1 MNHLLFI
8 GNLGA
13 GEIIVIALVVLLLFG
28 GKKIPELMKGLGKGL
43 DALLGDDFTNEP
55 EVKSSLFLPIS
66 QVESCAAQPRKQFDP
81 DALADL
87 ADSIRQHGIIQ
98 PLTVRKLQSGYYQI
112 IAGERRWRASR
123 AAGLKEVPVRIL
135 EADDKLA
142 MELALVENLQREDL
156 NAIEEAQGIKA
167 LMDTLSL
174 TQDEA
179 AERVGKSRP
188 AVANALRLLKLPDS
202 VIALVS
208 DGKLSPGHAR
218 ALLGFKDEQDIIE
231 TADLI
236 IEKGLTVRDV
246 EKLVKK
252 RNKEPKAEK
261 PAARRASYYDE
272 VELALTDFLGR
283 KVKVGTKPG
292 KESGVLEIDFFDKD
306 DLTRLADALKSLGD

>member
-1 MNHLLFI
+1 M
-8 GNLGA
+8 A
-13 GEIIVIALVVLLLFG
+13 A
-28 GKKIPELMKGLGKGL
+28 KKGGLGRGL
-43 DALLGDDFTNEP
+43 NALFADNSIEEIASTSAVKLKIMDIEP
-55 EVKSSLFLPIS
+55 NRD
-66 QVESCAAQPRKQFDP
+66 QPRKIFDE
-81 DALADL
+81 DALAEL
-87 ADSIRQHGIIQ
+87 ADSIAKHGVIQ
-98 PLTVRKLQSGYYQI
+98 PLLVRPMPDGSYQLV
-112 IAGERRWRASR
+112 AGERRWRASR
-123 AAGLKEVPVRIL
+123 MAGLTEVPVVIKEL
-135 EADDKLA
+135 SDDEAMA
-142 MELALVENLQREDL
+142 LALIENLQREDL

>member
-1 MNHLLFI
+1 MS
-8 GNLGA
+8 A
-13 GEIIVIALVVLLLFG
+13 
-28 GKKIPELMKGLGKGL
+28 KKGGLGRGL
-43 DALLGDDFTNEP
+43 DALFADNSIEEIASTSAVKLKIMDIEP
-55 EVKSSLFLPIS
+55 NRD
-66 QVESCAAQPRKQFDP
+66 QPRKIFDE
-81 DALADL
+81 DALAEL
-87 ADSIRQHGIIQ
+87 ADSIAKHGVIQ
-98 PLTVRKLQSGYYQI
+98 PLLVRPMPDGSYQLV
-112 IAGERRWRASR
+112 AGERRWRASR
-123 AAGLKEVPVRIL
+123 MAGLTEVPVVIKEL
-135 EADDKLA
+135 SDDEAMA
-142 MELALVENLQREDL
+142 LALIENLQREDL

>member
-1 MNHLLFI
+1 M
-8 GNLGA
+8 A
-13 GEIIVIALVVLLLFG
+13 A
-28 GKKIPELMKGLGKGL
+28 KKGGLGRGL
-43 DALLGDDFTNEP
+43 DALFADNSIEEITSTSAVKLKTMDIEP
-55 EVKSSLFLPIS
+55 NRD
-66 QVESCAAQPRKQFDP
+66 QPRKIFDE
-81 DALADL
+81 DALAEL
-87 ADSIRQHGIIQ
+87 ADSIAKHGVIQ
-98 PLTVRKLQSGYYQI
+98 PLLVRPMPDGSYQLV
-112 IAGERRWRASR
+112 AGERRWRASR
-123 AAGLKEVPVRIL
+123 MAGLTEVPVVIKEL
-135 EADDKLA
+135 SDDEAMA
-142 MELALVENLQREDL
+142 LALIENLQREDL

-188 AVANALRLLKLPDS
+188 AIANALRLLKLPDS

-218 ALLGFKDEQDIIE
+218 ALLGFRDEQDIIE
-231 TADLI
+231 TADI
-236 IEKGLTVRDV
+236 VIEKGLTVRDV

-292 KESGVLEIDFFDKD
+292 KESGVLEIDFFDKE
-306 DLTRLADALKSLGD
+306 DLSRLADALKSLGD

>member
-1 MNHLLFI
+1 M
-8 GNLGA
+8 A
-13 GEIIVIALVVLLLFG
+13 A
-28 GKKIPELMKGLGKGL
+28 KKGGLGRGL
-43 DALLGDDFTNEP
+43 DALFADNSIEEIASTSAVKLKIMDIEP
-55 EVKSSLFLPIS
+55 NRD
-66 QVESCAAQPRKQFDP
+66 QPRKIFDD
-81 DALADL
+81 DALAEL
-87 ADSIRQHGIIQ
+87 ADSIAKHGVIQ
-98 PLTVRKLQSGYYQI
+98 PLLVRPMPDGSYQLV
-112 IAGERRWRASR
+112 AGERRWRASR
-123 AAGLKEVPVRIL
+123 MAGLTEVPVVIKEL
-135 EADDKLA
+135 SDDEAIA
-142 MELALVENLQREDL
+142 LALIENLQREDL

>member
-1 MNHLLFI
+1 M
-8 GNLGA
+8 A
-13 GEIIVIALVVLLLFG
+13 A
-28 GKKIPELMKGLGKGL
+28 KKGGLGRGL
-43 DALLGDDFTNEP
+43 DALFADNSIEEIASTSAVKLKIMDIEP
-55 EVKSSLFLPIS
+55 NRD
-66 QVESCAAQPRKQFDP
+66 QPRKIFDE
-81 DALADL
+81 DALAEL
-87 ADSIRQHGIIQ
+87 ADSIAKHGVIQ
-98 PLTVRKLQSGYYQI
+98 PLLVRPMPDGSYQLV
-112 IAGERRWRASR
+112 AGERRWRASR
-123 AAGLKEVPVRIL
+123 MAGLTEVPVVIKEL
-135 EADDKLA
+135 SDDEAMA
-142 MELALVENLQREDL
+142 LALIENLQREDL

-167 LMDTLSL
+167 LMDTLLL

-261 PAARRASYYDE
+261 PTARRASYYDE

>member
-1 MNHLLFI
+1 M
-8 GNLGA
+8 A
-13 GEIIVIALVVLLLFG
+13 A
-28 GKKIPELMKGLGKGL
+28 KKGGLGRGL
-43 DALLGDDFTNEP
+43 DALFADNSIEEIASTSAVKLKIMDIEP
-55 EVKSSLFLPIS
+55 NRD
-66 QVESCAAQPRKQFDP
+66 QPRKIFDE
-81 DALADL
+81 DALAEL
-87 ADSIRQHGIIQ
+87 ADSIAKHGVIQ
-98 PLTVRKLQSGYYQI
+98 PLLVRPMPDGSYQLV
-112 IAGERRWRASR
+112 AGERRWRASR
-123 AAGLKEVPVRIL
+123 MAGLTEVPVVIKEL
-135 EADDKLA
+135 SDDEAMA
-142 MELALVENLQREDL
+142 LALIENLQREDL

-231 TADLI
+231 TADSI

-261 PAARRASYYDE
+261 PAARRVSYYDE

>member
-1 MNHLLFI
+1 M
-8 GNLGA
+8 A
-13 GEIIVIALVVLLLFG
+13 A
-28 GKKIPELMKGLGKGL
+28 KKGGLGRGL
-43 DALLGDDFTNEP
+43 DALFADNSIEEIASTSAVKLKIMDIEP
-55 EVKSSLFLPIS
+55 NRD
-66 QVESCAAQPRKQFDP
+66 QPRKIFDE
-81 DALADL
+81 DALAEL
-87 ADSIRQHGIIQ
+87 ADSIAKHGVIQ
-98 PLTVRKLQSGYYQI
+98 PLLVRPMPDSSYQLV
-112 IAGERRWRASR
+112 AGERRWRASR
-123 AAGLKEVPVRIL
+123 MAGLTEVPVVIKEL
-135 EADDKLA
+135 SDDEAMA
-142 MELALVENLQREDL
+142 LALIENLQREDL

>member
-1 MNHLLFI
+1 M
-8 GNLGA
+8 A
-13 GEIIVIALVVLLLFG
+13 A
-28 GKKIPELMKGLGKGL
+28 KKGGLGRGL
-43 DALLGDDFTNEP
+43 DALFADNSIEEIASTSAVKLKIMDIEP
-55 EVKSSLFLPIS
+55 NRD
-66 QVESCAAQPRKQFDP
+66 QPRKIFDE
-81 DALADL
+81 DALAEL
-87 ADSIRQHGIIQ
+87 ADSIAKHGVIQ
-98 PLTVRKLQSGYYQI
+98 PLLVRPMPDGSYQLV
-112 IAGERRWRASR
+112 AGERRWRASR
-123 AAGLKEVPVRIL
+123 MAGLTEVPVVIKEL
-135 EADDKLA
+135 SDDEAMA
-142 MELALVENLQREDL
+142 LALIENLQREDL

-283 KVKVGTKPG
+283 KVRVGTKPS

>member
-1 MNHLLFI
+1 M
-8 GNLGA
+8 A
-13 GEIIVIALVVLLLFG
+13 A
-28 GKKIPELMKGLGKGL
+28 KKGGLGRGL
-43 DALLGDDFTNEP
+43 DALFADNSIEEIASTSAVKLKIMDIEP
-55 EVKSSLFLPIS
+55 NRD
-66 QVESCAAQPRKQFDP
+66 QPRKIFNE
-81 DALADL
+81 DALAEL
-87 ADSIRQHGIIQ
+87 ADSIAKHGVIQ
-98 PLTVRKLQSGYYQI
+98 PLLVRPMPDGSYQLV
-112 IAGERRWRASR
+112 AGERRWRASR
-123 AAGLKEVPVRIL
+123 MAGLTEVPVVIKEL
-135 EADDKLA
+135 SDDEAMA
-142 MELALVENLQREDL
+142 LALIENLQREDL

-236 IEKGLTVRDV
+236 IEKELTVRDV

>member
-1 MNHLLFI
+1 M
-8 GNLGA
+8 A
-13 GEIIVIALVVLLLFG
+13 A
-28 GKKIPELMKGLGKGL
+28 KKGGLGRGL
-43 DALLGDDFTNEP
+43 DALFADNSIEEIASTSAVKLKIMDIEP
-55 EVKSSLFLPIS
+55 NRD
-66 QVESCAAQPRKQFDP
+66 QPRKIFDE
-81 DALADL
+81 DALAEL
-87 ADSIRQHGIIQ
+87 ADSIAKHGVIQ
-98 PLTVRKLQSGYYQI
+98 PLLVRPMPDGSYQLV
-112 IAGERRWRASR
+112 AGERRWRASR
-123 AAGLKEVPVRIL
+123 MAGLTEVPVVIKEL
-135 EADDKLA
+135 SDDEAMA
-142 MELALVENLQREDL
+142 LALIENLQREDL

-167 LMDTLSL
+167 LMDPLSL

>member
-1 MNHLLFI
+1 M
-8 GNLGA
+8 A
-13 GEIIVIALVVLLLFG
+13 A
-28 GKKIPELMKGLGKGL
+28 KKGGLGRGL
-43 DALLGDDFTNEP
+43 DALFADNSIEEIASTSAVKLKIMDIEP
-55 EVKSSLFLPIS
+55 NRD
-66 QVESCAAQPRKQFDP
+66 QPRKIFDE
-81 DALADL
+81 DALAEL
-87 ADSIRQHGIIQ
+87 ADSIAKHGVIQ
-98 PLTVRKLQSGYYQI
+98 PLLVRPMPDGSYQLV
-112 IAGERRWRASR
+112 AGERRWRASR
-123 AAGLKEVPVRIL
+123 MAGLTEVPVVIKEL
-135 EADDKLA
+135 SDYEAMA
-142 MELALVENLQREDL
+142 LALIENLQREDL

>member
-1 MNHLLFI
+1 M
-8 GNLGA
+8 A
-13 GEIIVIALVVLLLFG
+13 A
-28 GKKIPELMKGLGKGL
+28 KKGGLGRGL
-43 DALLGDDFTNEP
+43 DALFADNSIEEIASTSAVKLKIMDIEP
-55 EVKSSLFLPIS
+55 NRD
-66 QVESCAAQPRKQFDP
+66 QPRKIFDE
-81 DALADL
+81 DALAEL
-87 ADSIRQHGIIQ
+87 ADSIAKHGVIQ
-98 PLTVRKLQSGYYQI
+98 PLLVRPMPDGSYQLV
-112 IAGERRWRASR
+112 AGERRWRASR
-123 AAGLKEVPVRIL
+123 MAGLTEVPVVIKEL
-135 EADDKLA
+135 SDDEAMA
-142 MELALVENLQREDL
+142 LALIENLQREDL

-306 DLTRLADALKSLGD
+306 DLTRLAYALKSLGD

>member
-1 MNHLLFI
+1 M
-8 GNLGA
+8 A
-13 GEIIVIALVVLLLFG
+13 A
-28 GKKIPELMKGLGKGL
+28 KKGGLGRGL
-43 DALLGDDFTNEP
+43 DALFADNSIEEIASTSAVKLKIMDIEP
-55 EVKSSLFLPIS
+55 NRD
-66 QVESCAAQPRKQFDP
+66 QPRKIFDE
-81 DALADL
+81 DALAEL
-87 ADSIRQHGIIQ
+87 ADSIAKHGVIQ
-98 PLTVRKLQSGYYQI
+98 PLLVRPMPDGSYQLV
-112 IAGERRWRASR
+112 AGERRWRASR
-123 AAGLKEVPVRIL
+123 MAGLTEVPVVIKEL
-135 EADDKLA
+135 SDDEAMA
-142 MELALVENLQREDL
+142 LALIENLQREDL

-202 VIALVS
+202 LIALVS

>member
-1 MNHLLFI
+1 M
-8 GNLGA
+8 A
-13 GEIIVIALVVLLLFG
+13 A
-28 GKKIPELMKGLGKGL
+28 KKGGLGRGL
-43 DALLGDDFTNEP
+43 DALFTDNSSEEIASTSAVKLKIMDIEP
-55 EVKSSLFLPIS
+55 NRD
-66 QVESCAAQPRKQFDP
+66 QPRKIFDE
-81 DALADL
+81 DALAEL
-87 ADSIRQHGIIQ
+87 ADSIAKHGVIQ
-98 PLTVRKLQSGYYQI
+98 PLLVRPMPDGSYQLV
-112 IAGERRWRASR
+112 AGERRWRASR
-123 AAGLKEVPVRIL
+123 MAGLTEVPVVIKEL
-135 EADDKLA
+135 SDDEAMA
-142 MELALVENLQREDL
+142 LALIENLQREDL

>member
-1 MNHLLFI
+1 M
-8 GNLGA
+8 A
-13 GEIIVIALVVLLLFG
+13 A
-28 GKKIPELMKGLGKGL
+28 KKGGLGRGL
-43 DALLGDDFTNEP
+43 DALFADNSIEEIASTSAVKLKIMDIEP
-55 EVKSSLFLPIS
+55 NRD
-66 QVESCAAQPRKQFDP
+66 QPRKIFDE
-81 DALADL
+81 DALAEL
-87 ADSIRQHGIIQ
+87 ADSIAKHGVIQ
-98 PLTVRKLQSGYYQI
+98 PLLVRPMPDGSYQLV
-112 IAGERRWRASR
+112 AGERRWRASR
-123 AAGLKEVPVRIL
+123 MAGLTEVPVVIKEL
-135 EADDKLA
+135 SDDEAMA
-142 MELALVENLQREDL
+142 LALIENLQREDL

-246 EKLVKK
+246 EKLVQK

>member
-1 MNHLLFI
+1 M
-8 GNLGA
+8 A
-13 GEIIVIALVVLLLFG
+13 A
-28 GKKIPELMKGLGKGL
+28 KKGGLGRGL
-43 DALLGDDFTNEP
+43 DALFADNSIEEIASTSAVKLKIMDIEP
-55 EVKSSLFLPIS
+55 NRD
-66 QVESCAAQPRKQFDP
+66 QPRKIFDE
-81 DALADL
+81 DALAEL
-87 ADSIRQHGIIQ
+87 ADSIAKHGVIQ
-98 PLTVRKLQSGYYQI
+98 PLLVRPMPDGSYQLV
-112 IAGERRWRASR
+112 AGERRWRASR
-123 AAGLKEVPVRIL
+123 MAGLTEVPVVIKEL
-135 EADDKLA
+135 SDDEAMA
-142 MELALVENLQREDL
+142 LALIENLQREDL

-231 TADLI
+231 TADLV

>member
-1 MNHLLFI
+1 M
-8 GNLGA
+8 A
-13 GEIIVIALVVLLLFG
+13 A
-28 GKKIPELMKGLGKGL
+28 KKGGLGRGL
-43 DALLGDDFTNEP
+43 DALFADNSIEEISSTGAVNLKTMDIEP
-55 EVKSSLFLPIS
+55 NRD
-66 QVESCAAQPRKQFDP
+66 QPRKVFDE
-81 DALADL
+81 DALAEL
-87 ADSIRQHGIIQ
+87 ADSIAKHGVIQ
-98 PLTVRKLQSGYYQI
+98 PLLVRPMPDGSYQLV
-112 IAGERRWRASR
+112 AGERRWRASR
-123 AAGLKEVPVRIL
+123 MAGLTEVPVVINEL
-135 EADDKLA
+135 SDDEAMA
-142 MELALVENLQREDL
+142 LALIENLQREDL

-167 LMDTLSL
+167 LIDTLSL

-188 AVANALRLLKLPDS
+188 AIANALRLLKLPDS

-218 ALLGFKDEQDIIE
+218 ALLGFRDEQDIIE
-231 TADLI
+231 TADI
-236 IEKGLTVRDV
+236 VIEKGLTVRDV

-292 KESGVLEIDFFDKD
+292 KESGVLEIDFFDKE
-306 DLTRLADALKSLGD
+306 DLSRLADALKSLGD

>member
-1 MNHLLFI
+1 M
-8 GNLGA
+8 A
-13 GEIIVIALVVLLLFG
+13 A
-28 GKKIPELMKGLGKGL
+28 KKGGLGRGL
-43 DALLGDDFTNEP
+43 DALFADNSIEEIASTSAVKLKIMDIEP
-55 EVKSSLFLPIS
+55 NRD
-66 QVESCAAQPRKQFDP
+66 QPRKIFDE
-81 DALADL
+81 DALAEL
-87 ADSIRQHGIIQ
+87 ADSIAKHGVIQ
-98 PLTVRKLQSGYYQI
+98 PLLVRPMPDGSYQLV
-112 IAGERRWRASR
+112 AGERRWRASR
-123 AAGLKEVPVRIL
+123 MAGLTEVPVVIKEL
-135 EADDKLA
+135 SDDEAMA
-142 MELALVENLQREDL
+142 LALIENLQREDL

-283 KVKVGTKPG
+283 KVRVGTKPG

-306 DLTRLADALKSLGD
+306 DLNRLADALKSLGD

>member
-1 MNHLLFI
+1 MTI
-8 GNLGA
+8 G
-13 GEIIVIALVVLLLFG
+13 
-28 GKKIPELMKGLGKGL
+28 GLGSGL
-43 DALLGDDFTNEP
+43 DFLYDENATEVQVKKTLRVSELEP
-55 EVKSSLFLPIS
+55 NRD
-66 QVESCAAQPRKQFDP
+66 QPRKQFSDE
-81 DALADL
+81 AIQTL
-87 ADSIRQHGIIQ
+87 ADSIQQYGMIQ
-98 PLTVRKLQSGYYQI
+98 PILVRPLGLNYQI
-112 IAGERRWRASR
+112 VAGERRWRASR
-123 AAGLKEVPVRIL
+123 MAGLTEVPVVIKEL
-135 EADDKLA
+135 SDDEAMA
-142 MELALVENLQREDL
+142 LALIENLQREDL

>member
-1 MNHLLFI
+1 MV
-8 GNLGA
+8 A
-13 GEIIVIALVVLLLFG
+13 
-28 GKKIPELMKGLGKGL
+28 KKGGLGRGL
-43 DALLGDDFTNEP
+43 DALFADNSIEEIASTSAVKLKIMDIEP
-55 EVKSSLFLPIS
+55 NRD
-66 QVESCAAQPRKQFDP
+66 QPRKIFDE
-81 DALADL
+81 DALAEL
-87 ADSIRQHGIIQ
+87 ADSIAKHGVIQ
-98 PLTVRKLQSGYYQI
+98 PLLVRPMPDGSYQLV
-112 IAGERRWRASR
+112 AGERRWRASR
-123 AAGLKEVPVRIL
+123 MAGLTEVPVVIKEL
-135 EADDKLA
+135 SDDEAMA
-142 MELALVENLQREDL
+142 LALIENLQREDL

>member
-1 MNHLLFI
+1 M
-8 GNLGA
+8 A
-13 GEIIVIALVVLLLFG
+13 A
-28 GKKIPELMKGLGKGL
+28 KKGGLGRGL
-43 DALLGDDFTNEP
+43 DALFADNSIEEIASTSAVKLKIMDIEP
-55 EVKSSLFLPIS
+55 NRD
-66 QVESCAAQPRKQFDP
+66 QPRKIFDE
-81 DALADL
+81 DALAEL
-87 ADSIRQHGIIQ
+87 ADSIAKHGVIQ
-98 PLTVRKLQSGYYQI
+98 PRLVRPMPDGSYQLV
-112 IAGERRWRASR
+112 AGERRWRASR
-123 AAGLKEVPVRIL
+123 MAGLTEVPVVIKEL
-135 EADDKLA
+135 SDDEAMA
-142 MELALVENLQREDL
+142 LALIENLQREDL

-292 KESGVLEIDFFDKD
+292 KESGVLEIDFFDKE
-306 DLTRLADALKSLGD
+306 DLSRLADALKSLGD